1 MMKKISIC
9 DLLPSLSEADL
20 LASKL
25 KVRVSDAIINNRKN
39 MGLNQKQYAELI
51 GVSQAMISEWESGH
65 YNFSIESL
73 SLIASKLNLKLEIN
87 LKEGV

>member
-1 MMKKISIC
+1 MKKISIC